1 MALSNCK
8 DCGREVSTRARHCVH
23 CGRPSP
29 SRNCCTPLA
38 TLGMIG
44 VIALGAVGAMI
55 FTGGLCRWKE
65 RCRIQ
70 QMERS
75 SGLRDREL
83 IRCVETEVKTD
94 GERK

>member
-1 MALSNCK
+1 MALANCK

-38 TLGMIG
+38 TVGMVG
-44 VIALGAVGAMI
+44 VIVAAAAGALV

-65 RCRIQ
+65 RCRLQ

-75 SGLRDREL
+75 SGLRDGQF
-83 IRCVETEVKTD
+83 IRCVEERQLDT